1 MTLNIG
7 IIGCGKIADGHLEAI
22 RQLPCARVIAVCDL
36 EPILAKQLALRFSIP
51 HWYSD
56 FDRML
61 SEQKL
66 DVIHVTTPPQS
77 HLALARKSAEAGCHV
92 FVEKPLAMDSKD
104 GQSLIDCVEKAKR
117 KLTINHWYNFEKPSL
132 ALKEFVAGG
141 QLGEAVHVESYCGYD
156 LADSFG
162 RAFLADRRH
171 WVHQLPGKLFQNVLD
186 HAISRVASFL
196 PDESLEIVARA
207 YRRAPLTDDDIGGLM
222 DELRVMIFAGRVSA
236 YLTFC
241 SHARPIGNFLRVYGT
256 KNTAHLDFTFRT
268 LAIEEMQTIPSAIG
282 RLVPPFR
289 ASWKMLRQ
297 ATGNTREFMQSRF
310 HYFSGMTQLLSLFYE
325 SILEDGPV
333 PIPYTEILRVSELM
347 DEISAQVYPSVL
359 V

>member
-1 MTLNIG
+1 
-7 IIGCGKIADGHLEAI
+7 
-22 RQLPCARVIAVCDL
+22 
-36 EPILAKQLALRFSIP
+36 
-51 HWYSD
+51 
-56 FDRML
+56 
-61 SEQKL
+61 
-66 DVIHVTTPPQS
+66 
-77 HLALARKSAEAGCHV
+77 
-92 FVEKPLAMDSKD
+92 
-104 GQSLIDCVEKAKR
+104 
-117 KLTINHWYNFEKPSL
+117 
-132 ALKEFVAGG
+132 
-141 QLGEAVHVESYCGYD
+141 
-156 LADSFG
+156 
-162 RAFLADRRH
+162 
-171 WVHQLPGKLFQNVLD
+171 
-186 HAISRVASFL
+186 
-196 PDESLEIVARA
+196 
-207 YRRAPLTDDDIGGLM
+207 M

-282 RLVPPFR
+282 RLVPPFM

-325 SILEDGPV
+325 SILEGGPV